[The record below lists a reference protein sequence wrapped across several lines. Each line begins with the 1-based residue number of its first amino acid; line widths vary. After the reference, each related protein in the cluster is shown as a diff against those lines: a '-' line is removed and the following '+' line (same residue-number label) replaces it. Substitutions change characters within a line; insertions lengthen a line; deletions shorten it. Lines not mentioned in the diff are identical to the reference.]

1 MDATG
6 VPVRLG
12 SEFTVMTDTSD
23 EDDDNFGIDESKRKL
38 LGSVASDAIPKTVP
52 VPVQMSTRSGKK
64 PKGILKKKVR
74 AM

>member
-12 SEFTVMTDTSD
+12 SEFSVMTDTSD
-23 EDDDNFGIDESKRKL
+23 EDDDSFGIDESKQKL
-38 LGSVASDAIPKTVP
+38 LGSATPDAIPKTVP
-52 VPVQMSTRSGKK
+52 VPVQTSSRSGKK